1 MQLHTRSSEQIPCL
15 FVHKKLPVALKESCK
30 MNPLHLWLEIAQEN
44 WAADVLMR
52 LFFFFFFLLGFS
64 MRN

>member
-1 MQLHTRSSEQIPCL
+1 
-15 FVHKKLPVALKESCK
+15 
-30 MNPLHLWLEIAQEN
+30 MNPLLLWLEDAQEN

-52 LFFFFFFLLGFS
+52 LFLLGFS